1 MALGEGNA
9 LLDDRQPVTISGIER
24 DNLPTSVSVLRDS
37 GVNISRD
44 RTSSARVAVELKYNQ
59 PDVSVST
66 SGRFVEHQTIGGPVV
81 RQKVGEGIVEVDVDG
96 VCTTAEA
103 AIIDN
108 LRFESNV
115 DISSAR
121 YNGRCQVAS
130 LNTNPFAA
138 GGAIDLDGNFTHN
151 FGITLVEIE

>member
-1 MALGEGNA
+1 
-9 LLDDRQPVTISGIER
+9 
-24 DNLPTSVSVLRDS
+24 
-37 GVNISRD
+37 
-44 RTSSARVAVELKYNQ
+44 
-59 PDVSVST
+59 VST

-81 RQKVGEGIVEVDVDG
+81 RQKVGEGIVEIDIDG

-115 DISSAR
+115 DISSSR
-121 YNGRCQVAS
+121 YNGRCQVSS

-138 GGAIDLDGNFTHN
+138 GGAIDLDGEFTHN